1 MKKLIALLMVCGFAF
16 AFVACGGGSKEN
28 AESADS
34 AATETPAVEP
44 APADTT
50 ATDTTATDTTAAH

>member
-16 AFVACGGGSKEN
+16 AFVACGGGAKEN

-34 AATETPAVEP
+34 TATETPAVS
-44 APADTT
+44 ADTT
-50 ATDTTATDTTAAH
+50 QADTTKTDSIK

>member
-16 AFVACGGGSKEN
+16 AFVACGGGKTE
-28 AESADS
+28 ATETTETE
-34 AATETPAVEP
+34 AATE

-50 ATDTTATDTTAAH
+50 AAPADTTAADSTAAQ

>member
-1 MKKLIALLMVCGFAF
+1 MKKLIALAFVCAFAF
-16 AFVACGGGSKEN
+16 ALVACGGGAKQE
-28 AESADS
+28 ETTTPE
-34 AATETPAVEP
+34 TETT